1 VNSCFFTMV
10 AVDDDRK
17 PVAVPP
23 LRPFTP
29 DEKRR
34 DAAAK
39 LRKVLRR
46 EFSERFAAV
55 MEQAG

>member
-1 VNSCFFTMV
+1 MV

-17 PVAVPP
+17 PIAVPP

-29 DEKRR
+29 EEKRR
-34 DAAAK
+34 NEAAK

-46 EFSERFAAV
+46 EFSERFAA
-55 MEQAG
+55 MKEQVG